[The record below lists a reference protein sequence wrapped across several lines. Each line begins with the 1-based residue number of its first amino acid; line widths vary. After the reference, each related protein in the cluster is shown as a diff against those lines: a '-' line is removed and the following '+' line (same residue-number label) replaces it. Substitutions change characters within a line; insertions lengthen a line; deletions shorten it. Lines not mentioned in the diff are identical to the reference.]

1 MKGKKL
7 AVLVGGAPA
16 PGMNA
21 AIRSCSIEAV
31 KRGMSV
37 AGIYGGYSG
46 LIERSPVFRDLSFL
60 SGRDV
65 RAEGGCVIGT
75 SKANPARD
83 RDSLRNTVET
93 LAENGVDCLIAI
105 GGDDTL
111 YATAAVCGYA
121 ARQGCRLSCA
131 FIPKTIDNDIPLP
144 DGVRTLGFETA
155 REEGAR
161 IVASLIEDAKTE
173 GKWFLVISMGMK
185 TGHLALGIGKAAQ
198 ASLTLIPEEF
208 AGLGDDTFEAVCET
222 LAGSV
227 IKLRNA
233 GYDYGLAVLSEGL
246 FHSFVDPAETGG
258 LERDGYGSV
267 RLSEID
273 IGGMIKRALG
283 ERLASYGLAPAI
295 VTKRLGYDVRCASPC
310 PYDAE
315 YARDLGY
322 GAVDF
327 LASGGTGALVSV
339 QNGVLVPVPFRE
351 LIDPMTRRVKT
362 RYVNPSSLSF
372 RIAREYMVRLESGDL
387 EDKFR
392 LCRLARVAGL
402 APDRFLDEFRLAV
415 LP

>member
-1 MKGKKL
+1 MVSRYCQRGFST
-7 AVLVGGAPA
+7 PSW
-16 PGMNA
+16 
-21 AIRSCSIEAV
+21 IRP
-31 KRGMSV
+31 KR
-37 AGIYGGYSG
+37 
-46 LIERSPVFRDLSFL
+46 
-60 SGRDV
+60 
-65 RAEGGCVIGT
+65 
-75 SKANPARD
+75 
-83 RDSLRNTVET
+83 
-93 LAENGVDCLIAI
+93 
-105 GGDDTL
+105 
-111 YATAAVCGYA
+111 
-121 ARQGCRLSCA
+121 
-131 FIPKTIDNDIPLP
+131 
-144 DGVRTLGFETA
+144 
-155 REEGAR
+155 
-161 IVASLIEDAKTE
+161 
-173 GKWFLVISMGMK
+173 
-185 TGHLALGIGKAAQ
+185 
-198 ASLTLIPEEF
+198 
-208 AGLGDDTFEAVCET
+208 
-222 LAGSV
+222 
-227 IKLRNA
+227 
-233 GYDYGLAVLSEGL
+233 
-246 FHSFVDPAETGG
+246 GG

-327 LASGGTGALVSV
+327 LASGGTGAIVSI
-339 QNGVLVPVPFRE
+339 QNGALAPVPFRE